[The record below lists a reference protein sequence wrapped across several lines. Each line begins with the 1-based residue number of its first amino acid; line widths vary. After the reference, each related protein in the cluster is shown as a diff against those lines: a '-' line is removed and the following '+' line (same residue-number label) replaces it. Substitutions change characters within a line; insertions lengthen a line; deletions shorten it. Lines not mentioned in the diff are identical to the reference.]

1 MRCDGVGPDSTSPQP
16 VQAEMQQVVAQRR
29 QQRKK
34 NIAGSSEAQVGVVQ
48 SVVSMAATKEESN
61 P

>member
-1 MRCDGVGPDSTSPQP
+1 MRVC

-48 SVVSMAATKEESN
+48 RVVSMAATKEESN

>member
-1 MRCDGVGPDSTSPQP
+1 
-16 VQAEMQQVVAQRR
+16 MQQVVAQRR
-29 QQRKK
+29 QQREK

-48 SVVSMAATKEESN
+48 CAVSEAATKEESN